1 MLGLGAKQRTSAGV
15 QRRESLLGGL
25 TIFSE
30 AAHLLEVLAGVQVE
44 TEALRTPAEAA
55 GTELKGV
62 QRAAIAHVDAT
73 HQSPPDYAP
82 VEQTLVVETDGV
94 MARNRDR
101 HLDSTLIQGE
111 WHEIKLGLVADW
123 QADRLVSASYVAA
136 RETATSFAPRL
147 GTEAARRERWTSLAG
162 AGRAPLVRR
171 GGCAAQCRGCR

>member
-1 MLGLGAKQRTSAGV
+1 MAAYHRVAG
-15 QRRESLLGGL
+15 
-25 TIFSE
+25 
-30 AAHLLEVLAGVQVE
+30 
-44 TEALRTPAEAA
+44 
-55 GTELKGV
+55 
-62 QRAAIAHVDAT
+62 
-73 HQSPPDYAP
+73 
-82 VEQTLVVETDGV
+82 ETDGV
-94 MARNRDR
+94 MARYRDR
-101 HLDSTLIQGE
+101 HLDGTLIQGE